1 MEVRNFDIVLLDL
14 PVLELN
20 SIEEIDSSSCITSHP
35 VDSLKCFIN
44 VEFENSPIIMIYNK
58 ILDNL
63 QPPLAYELEISVGDK
78 VQIFNKDF
86 LLTGKVKNIF
96 IGGNNNFTS
105 NNVILTDC
113 SYEGSYEQF
122 HKGDCDYF
130 NWAIASHPKIVSKID
145 VGIDEPKIDWMLCEM
160 YFYCKELLIASGINF
175 DENYNK
181 LLFSQIKVLYETFK
195 EEME

>member
-1 MEVRNFDIVLLDL
+1 MEVRDFDIVLLDL

-63 QPPLAYELEISVGDK
+63 QPPLAYELEISVGDELK
-78 VQIFNKDF
+78 IFNKDF
-86 LLTGKVKNIF
+86 LLTGKVKNIL

-130 NWAIASHPKIVSKID
+130 NWVLLSCPKVVSGID
-145 VGIDEPKIDWMLCEM
+145 VGIDESDIDWILCEM
-160 YFYCKELLIASGINF
+160 YFYCKELLVVSGVEF
-175 DENYNK
+175 DTDSNR

-195 EEME
+195 KEIK